1 MSEIPPFFDE
11 KSDFDYESFYYYLP
25 NFNTEKKK
33 IIGEK
38 IIKYKGVNIIYLKIF
53 FSQKFFNIV
62 NKFFTKGEYKYFN

>member
-53 FSQKFFNIV
+53 F
-62 NKFFTKGEYKYFN
+62 Y